1 MKIKQSMTDSP
12 LALIHQIAP
21 GEPTL
26 PAYARLPVNRCNY
39 PAIILGSLTFQQFPE
54 AVYIDNIATFH
65 QPLFKQLAEIKTS
78 QERSYFFE
86 EYMQASFL
94 LKAPEEAGYQANN
107 SKKQRH
113 KADYKRLLRGWF
125 FDSDSREGAVL
136 KGWVESRFGL
146 LTRNHKGP
154 MRDFNSATYVNYTHE
169 RSQGLYNTHALESQ
183 LDLLYSYCQYE
194 LARLYPGRTHFSLY
208 RGTNRLNEYDT
219 LFKDSDNNSAVILNN
234 LTSFSSDLEQCD
246 GFGDTLIETQVPLS
260 KVLFFP
266 NLLPNGFKSEN
277 EYIVLG
283 GLYLV
288 NKVPG

>member
-1 MKIKQSMTDSP
+1 MADSP
-12 LALIHQIAP
+12 LALIQQIAP

-26 PAYARLPVNRCNY
+26 PTYARLPVNRCNY
-39 PAIILGSLTFQQFPE
+39 PAIILGSLTFQRFPE
-54 AVYIDNIATFH
+54 ALYIDNIATFH
-65 QPLFKQLAEIKTS
+65 QLLFRQLADIKS
-78 QERSYFFE
+78 AQARSVFFE
-86 EYMQASFL
+86 EYMQTSFL
-94 LKAPEEAGYQANN
+94 LKAPEEAGYQANR
-107 SKKQRH
+107 SKRQRQ

-154 MRDFNSATYVNYTHE
+154 LRDFNSATYLNYTHE

-194 LARLYPGRTHFSLY
+194 LARRYPGQTHFKLY

-219 LFKDSDNNSAVILNN
+219 LLKDSENNSAVILNN
-234 LTSFSSDLEQCD
+234 LTSFSCDLEHCD
-246 GFGDTLIETQVPLS
+246 GFGDTLFETQVPLS

-266 NLLPNGFKSEN
+266 DLLQNGFKGES

-283 GLYLV
+283 GLYRI
-288 NKVPG
+288 NKVSN